1 MNSSRLN
8 DDAIIRHRIA
18 GRSMRA
24 IAKSKGIALADVNR
38 ALDLFT
44 EATFNDKVRSPS
56 SAPGSTIYRQAKA
69 GDVQSAQ
76 LVAKLIER
84 RCVMLG
90 VTVL

>member
-56 SAPGSTIYRQAKA
+56 SAPGRRSTGKP
-69 GDVQSAQ
+69 
-76 LVAKLIER
+76 R
-84 RCVMLG
+84 RAMCNRRSWSPS
-90 VTVL
+90 